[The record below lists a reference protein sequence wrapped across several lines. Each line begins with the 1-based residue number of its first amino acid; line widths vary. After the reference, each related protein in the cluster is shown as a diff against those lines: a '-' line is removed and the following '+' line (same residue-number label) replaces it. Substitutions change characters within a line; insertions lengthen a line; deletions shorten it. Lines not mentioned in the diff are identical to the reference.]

1 MRYPKPTKLYPN
13 NKTIKKIFRGTM
25 PKGPTDI
32 CRHGEVG
39 YRDLERIISR
49 SFLVISRLSK
59 VLVEMEKKFSDA
71 KETVEYIT
79 KQMESREE
87 KYIEAIEILKQ
98 RLYGTKGNR
107 RRPN

>member
-49 SFLVISRLSK
+49 SFLVISR
-59 VLVEMEKKFSDA
+59 
-71 KETVEYIT
+71 
-79 KQMESREE
+79 
-87 KYIEAIEILKQ
+87 
-98 RLYGTKGNR
+98 
-107 RRPN
+107 